1 MPNTENEAINKEW
14 QASLQRQGIIGRYMK
29 GTLTAENNAMLAQA
43 NKQAALTGSLKL
55 GKGHAR
61 VQNIAPSLRA
71 AASVAAAAPVV
82 TPSVAAA
89 APVGT
94 ATESAAAH
102 ANINVSNIP
111 NYYPSGNNGGYNNES
126 PENALARLTAEVE
139 AENAGNVSRSVFN
152 NIRAQQAAA
161 RDLSSAYAG
170 TSSAVASA
178 PMGAGRPSPFMTMLF
193 GSKAT
198 PGVSASRP
206 VGGGVS
212 ASRPVGGGLS
222 AAPLNKAG
230 AVFRLKRAKI
240 QEDSIAHYEG
250 MVTRL
255 TTQLRQLEQAGAT
268 PEKTTPVR
276 QLIQKLLVQVAE
288 KEAQVQNLQEE
299 VRTRYR
305 PSRHRRS
312 KKRATRRKHR
322 N

>member
-1 MPNTENEAINKEW
+1 MPNTENEINQEW
-14 QASLQRQGIIGRYMK
+14 QASLRRQGIIGRYMK

-43 NKQAALTGSLKL
+43 NKQAALTSSLKL
-55 GKGHAR
+55 GKGRSR
-61 VQNIAPSLRA
+61 VQNIAPSLTA

-82 TPSVAAA
+82 TTPG
-89 APVGT
+89 PT
-94 ATESAAAH
+94 T
-102 ANINVSNIP
+102 ANINVSHIP
-111 NYYPSGNNGGYNNES
+111 AGNNGGYNNES

-139 AENAGNVSRSVFN
+139 AENAENVSRSVFN

-170 TSSAVASA
+170 ESSAVASS
-178 PMGAGRPSPFMTMLF
+178 PMGAGGPSPFMTMLF

-198 PGVSASRP
+198 SGGGASRP
-206 VGGGVS
+206 VGGGG
-212 ASRPVGGGLS
+212 ASRPVGGVAS
-222 AAPLNKAG
+222 APLNKAG

-240 QEDSIAHYEG
+240 QQDSIDNYKG
-250 MVTRL
+250 MAMKL
-255 TTQLRQLEQAGAT
+255 TTQLKLLEQSGAT

-276 QLIQKLLVQVAE
+276 QLLHKLLAQVAE
-288 KEAQVQNLQEE
+288 KEAQVRNLQEE

>member
-29 GTLTAENNAMLAQA
+29 GTLTAENNAILAQA
-43 NKQAALTGSLKL
+43 NKQAALTSSLKL
-55 GKGHAR
+55 GKGHSR
-61 VQNIAPSLRA
+61 VASIAPSFR
-71 AASVAAAAPVV
+71 AAAAPVV

-89 APVGT
+89 APTVTPPGPT
-94 ATESAAAH
+94 A
-102 ANINVSNIP
+102 ANINVSHIP
-111 NYYPSGNNGGYNNES
+111 NGGYNNES

-139 AENAGNVSRSVFN
+139 AENADNVSRSVFN

-161 RDLSSAYAG
+161 REVSSAYAG
-170 TSSAVASA
+170 TSSASA
-178 PMGAGRPSPFMTMLF
+178 GAPIPFMTMLF

-206 VGGGVS
+206 VGGGGG
-212 ASRPVGGGLS
+212 ASRPVGGGGGAS
-222 AAPLNKAG
+222 RPVGGGGGAAPLNKAG
-230 AVFRLKRAKI
+230 AVLRLKRAKI
-240 QEDSIAHYEG
+240 QEDSIAHHKG
-250 MVTRL
+250 MATML
-255 TTQLRQLEQAGAT
+255 ITQLKQLEQSGAT

-276 QLIQKLLVQVAE
+276 QLIRKLLAQIAE